1 MNRVQGVVRGCSLSA
16 TLAACFALGCGGG
29 VATEAAVKDGP
40 RDPQSPSSQPSASAS
55 SPSASAS
62 TAKPQ
67 GDAPCA
73 KPSPVVVAS
82 GGTITRP
89 TGSAL
94 RLQLVYQGAAIGVT
108 QVRGV
113 DMVLAPA
120 DGPFAPGKV
129 SGYWVESRSAAAPL
143 YQHLFRDPT
152 VREAPGAPGGGGFS
166 NSTIDRCEPKIIL
179 ADVPNDPAATEL
191 RVYGSPYGTVEA
203 AVELARFKLK

>member
-1 MNRVQGVVRGCSLSA
+1 MKRLQAMVGSSA
-16 TLAACFALGCGGG
+16 VTLAVCFAIGCGGG
-29 VATEAAVKDGP
+29 VATEAAVKDSP
-40 RDPQSPSSQPSASAS
+40 RDPQAPTSQPSASA
-55 SPSASAS
+55 PSASSSAS
-62 TAKPQ
+62 TKP
-67 GDAPCA
+67 GDAPCE
-73 KPSPVVVAS
+73 KPAPVVVAS

-113 DMVLAPA
+113 DMVLPPA
-120 DGPFAPGKV
+120 DGPFAAGKV
-129 SGYWVESRSAAAPL
+129 SGYWVESRSATAPL

-152 VREAPGAPGGGGFS
+152 VREAPPPPGPGGGGFS

-191 RVYGSPYGTVEA
+191 RIYGSPYGTVEA